1 MGNHGAGVC
10 RRPGHPEEK
19 SRGFWRLAETAAEG
33 GQKPSRMYLENSI
46 QKRDGKEK
54 SFQEKRYQA
63 YRHPR
68 NKQARKKQ
76 ACMQESMQAGRREQE
91 RCNAMQQERPSKKGR
106 RADALALRAD
116 ERRDKLRK
124 AAGRGKCP
132 VIRRC
137 LNGETHMGRI
147 PCIHARIH
155 NAWRGT
161 RRTETSK

>member
-54 SFQEKRYQA
+54 SFQEKKISSISTSE
-63 YRHPR
+63 
-68 NKQARKKQ
+68 KQTSKKE
-76 ACMQESMQAGRREQE
+76 ACMQAGRREQE

-137 LNGETHMGRI
+137 LNGETCMGRI

>member
-1 MGNHGAGVC
+1 MGQACAGGQGIRK
-10 RRPGHPEEK
+10 RRAGDSGGWQKQPQ
-19 SRGFWRLAETAAEG
+19 RGR
-33 GQKPSRMYLENSI
+33 QKPSRMYLENSI

-54 SFQEKRYQA
+54 SFQERRYQA

-76 ACMQESMQAGRREQE
+76 AGMQLCMQAGKREQE
-91 RCNAMQQERPSKKGR
+91 SCNAMQQERPSKKGR

-137 LNGETHMGRI
+137 LNGETRMGRI